1 MKELSFR
8 QWLTENGYKQPEK
21 VREWY
26 LSRGASD
33 EEIAE
38 IDEEYDQLER
48 LYLDECEEQGYNS
61 CFD

>member
-1 MKELSFR
+1 M
-8 QWLTENGYKQPEK
+8 
-21 VREWY
+21 
-26 LSRGASD
+26 SRGASD

-48 LYLDECEEQGYNS
+48 LYLDECEEQSYNS